1 MHILLKGCAHLCI
14 GQEFDEN
21 KGGRFRMDDVIK
33 LDAANYKDLLKHYI
47 DTQDEK
53 SLYGVEQV
61 SKSFIKNHILP
72 EEIVNLHIQALAE
85 LYPEMSEKF
94 QHSMD
99 FLLEA
104 MISYGLAHQ
113 EFQMLREK
121 QYEIK
126 SEISVAAS
134 MQNTLLGTTKPE
146 IEGLDIGVI
155 SVPAH
160 QMNGDYH
167 HFVKGKDGSLGIAI
181 ADVIGK
187 GIPAALCMS
196 MIKYAMDSYPED
208 SMEPKSILKNLN
220 RVVERNV
227 DASMFITMLYAQ
239 YLPCEHKL
247 HYASAGHEPGFYY
260 DAEKGTFTEIETKGL
275 VLGVS
280 SDAEYEQYELKVN
293 KGDMVILLTDGV
305 TECRDGDRFIESEE
319 ILEVIKSYEDL
330 PAQEMVNKVYK
341 HFERL
346 QDFELRDDF
355 TLLILRREV

>member
-1 MHILLKGCAHLCI
+1 M
-14 GQEFDEN
+14 DEI
-21 KGGRFRMDDVIK
+21 VK
-33 LDAANYKDLLKHYI
+33 LDAAAYKDLLKHYI
-47 DTQDEK
+47 TTQDEQ
-53 SLYGVEQV
+53 SLYGVEQI

-72 EEIVNLHIQALAE
+72 EEIVNLHNQSLAE
-85 LYPEMSEKF
+85 LYPDLHEDF

-104 MISYGLAHQ
+104 MISYGLSHQ
-113 EFQMLREK
+113 EIQTLRE
-121 QYEIK
+121 QQLALK

-134 MQNTLLGTTKPE
+134 MQETLLGTKKPM
-146 IEGLDIGVI
+146 IEGLDIGVV

-167 HFVKGKDGSLGIAI
+167 HFIKGNDGSLGIAI

-196 MIKYAMDSYPED
+196 MIKYSMDSYPEE
-208 SMEPKSILKNLN
+208 SMSPRAILKNLN

-227 DASMFITMLYAQ
+227 DPSMFITMFYAQ
-239 YLPCEHKL
+239 YLPSESKL
-247 HYASAGHEPGFYY
+247 QYASAGHEPGFYFN
-260 DAEKGTFTEIETKGL
+260 AEKNTFEEIAAKGL

-280 SDAEYEQYELKVN
+280 SDTDYRQFELPIS

-305 TECRDGDRFIESEE
+305 TECRDGERFIETEE
-319 ILEVIKSYEDL
+319 VLEVILKYAEL
-330 PAQEMVNKVYK
+330 PAQDMVNQVYK

-346 QDFELRDDF
+346 QDFQLRDDF
-355 TLLILRREV
+355 TLCILKKEV